1 MLLLQVSIN
10 TSNCFSLPLDH
21 GINKSH
27 KKQINSAAT
36 DKWLSEF
43 SYPTE
48 TWYSF
53 WENCPINHRG
63 WRTSAI
69 SVPSWG
75 DREGDLLSTVLIE
88 AKGGYSCNKSLFS
101 FWGLLKNDGPYQG
114 IENMPDRTSHDWNK
128 IQDRNSV
135 VYHISQ
141 IYMYMLVSIWFAQ
154 YNSLEFYTLLAIYIC
169 NELFHR
175 L

>member
-1 MLLLQVSIN
+1 M
-10 TSNCFSLPLDH
+10 
-21 GINKSH
+21 
-27 KKQINSAAT
+27 
-36 DKWLSEF
+36 
-43 SYPTE
+43 
-48 TWYSF
+48 
-53 WENCPINHRG
+53 
-63 WRTSAI
+63 
-69 SVPSWG
+69 
-75 DREGDLLSTVLIE
+75 
-88 AKGGYSCNKSLFS
+88 
-101 FWGLLKNDGPYQG
+101 GLLKNDGPYQG

-169 NELFHR
+169 NELFHW